1 MQIETVIV
9 ACERD
14 WSLIPDLVAS
24 IQSRF
29 EPGLVSR
36 INLIWNEPQLHNE
49 SRYLRK
55 LRKRV
60 SMAGSRS
67 PVRWLDCLEMDPL
80 LGRTLPGSW
89 YSQQYLKTIACEW
102 VDTDYYMV
110 LDCKDIFIADVK
122 ASDVFDADGRSRV
135 MWDRVADMNQRRLAR
150 LTREQSGHLESLEQN
165 LHFGHAWLMCR
176 MVWQHRMNGS
186 NTPWIYTSST
196 TPFSLH
202 TASTRQMTQELRQ
215 RLGGFFP
222 YLYQCM
228 IPEREYPM
236 ITEFHLY
243 TQYLNSSRSFETVHS
258 RVDLANTHDSD
269 NLFCKVK
276 KRDRGT
282 TPSR

>member
-1 MQIETVIV
+1 MQIEIVIV
-9 ACERD
+9 TCERD
-14 WSLIPDLVAS
+14 WSLIPDLVDS
-24 IQSRF
+24 IDRLF
-29 EPGLVSR
+29 EPGLVTR

-55 LRKRV
+55 LRKRL
-60 SMAGSRS
+60 APSRT
-67 PVRWLDCLEMDPL
+67 PVRWLDCLELDPL

-110 LDCKDIFIADVK
+110 LDSKDLFTTAVK
-122 ASDVFDADGRSRV
+122 TQDVFDSDGRSRV
-135 MWDRVADMNQRRLAR
+135 FWDRVAQRHYAQLCRTAR
-150 LTREQSGHLESLEQN
+150 AKSGHLETLEEN

-176 MVWQHRMNGS
+176 MVWQHRMSGTDS
-186 NTPWIYTSST
+186 PWIYTPST

-202 TASTRQMTQELRQ
+202 TESTRQMTLELRQ

-228 IPEREYPM
+228 VPEREYPL

-243 TQYLNSSRSFETVHS
+243 TQYLNSTNSFEQHHS
-258 RVDLANTHDSD
+258 RIDPARTSDTD
-269 NLFCKVK
+269 NLFCKVT

-282 TPSR
+282 TPSRSP